1 MIARSWIYR
10 DRADVVR
17 DYRDVAEIDRALIA
31 AAREGLVPDMLV
43 HRERPARPASP
54 PGSRPYLAFVVPAG
68 VIAVWIATT
77 SLGHMFPPHQLPS
90 PWRVLQTAHALLDDG
105 TLLRHIAASSGRV
118 FVGFSLGAGAA
129 IALGIAVGLSR
140 TIEQLI
146 DPTLQLL
153 RNVPSLAWVPFLLL
167 WLGIDETPK
176 IVLIAIGALFPVY
189 VNLVSGIRQTDRK
202 LVEVG
207 YVFGLGRA
215 ALVRR
220 IIVPSALP
228 YLWTGLRV
236 ALGQAWLFLVAAELI
251 ASTRGLGY
259 LLIDGQTTARPDVML
274 VGILV
279 LALLGKLSD
288 AILRRL
294 ERRALHWT
302 DGFGGLAAG
311 ATR

>member
-1 MIARSWIYR
+1 MIASAY
-10 DRADVVR
+10 R
-17 DYRDVAEIDRALIA
+17 DYRDIAEVDRVLIA
-31 AAREGLVPDMLV
+31 AAREGLVPDMLL
-43 HRERPARPASP
+43 HHEPAPRPRPPRRAGSP
-54 PGSRPYLAFVVPAG
+54 VLALVVPLG
-68 VIAVWIATT
+68 VLAVWIATT
-77 SLGHMFPPHQLPS
+77 SIGHVFPAHQLPS
-90 PWRVLQTAHALLDDG
+90 PWQVLRTALGLLDDG
-105 TLLRHIAASSGRV
+105 TLLRHAGASAGRVLAGFACGAVIAA
-118 FVGFSLGAGAA
+118 
-129 IALGIAVGLSR
+129 ALGVAVGLSR
-140 TIEQLI
+140 TVEQLI
-146 DPTLQLL
+146 DPTLQLV

-167 WLGIDETPK
+167 WLGIDEAPK
-176 IVLIAIGALFPVY
+176 ITLIAIGAVFPVY
-189 VNLVSGIRQTDRK
+189 VNLIAGIRQTDRK

-259 LLIDGQTTARPDVML
+259 LLIDGQATARPDVML

-288 AILRRL
+288 LVLRRL
-294 ERRALHWT
+294 ERRALRWT
-302 DGFGGLAAG
+302 DGFDGLAQTGARAG
-311 ATR
+311 AR